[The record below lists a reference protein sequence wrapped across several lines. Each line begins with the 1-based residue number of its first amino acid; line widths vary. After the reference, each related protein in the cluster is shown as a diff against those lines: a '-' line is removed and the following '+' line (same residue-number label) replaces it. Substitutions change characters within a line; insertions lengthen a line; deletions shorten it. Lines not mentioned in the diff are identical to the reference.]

1 MLAQKRQETEVCAGL
16 GTAAEDD
23 GADGASGF
31 GIGNGN
37 VAAAGLFVDGH
48 FGNQRDAHSGA
59 YHTEQTGKLS
69 AFKDNLRVDAGA
81 IAGSDCVFA
90 ETMSIAKQE
99 EGILADILKGDG
111 AAFGKLVFLWKDGE
125 ERFGEKREGF
135 EFVATKRKR
144 ENGEVDGTGA
154 EALEKDGCNFFDY
167 AELSLREFSREVCED
182 AGEEIGRDCGNG
194 ANSDG
199 AADRTFLFDHVAASG
214 FKFTQDAAC
223 PGQKCLSNFRKT
235 HGAAEA
241 VEEACAELIFQFEN
255 LLRERR
261 LGDVGLFGGAGER
274 ARVGDGAKV
283 AKLVEFDTAVI
294 SRQSSVL
301 SKRSFL

>member
-1 MLAQKRQETEVCAGL
+1 L
-16 GTAAEDD
+16 GTAAKDD
-23 GADGASGF
+23 CADGASGF

-69 AFKDNLRVDAGA
+69 AFENDLRVDTRA

-90 ETMSIAKQE
+90 ETMSIAKQD
-99 EGILADILKGDG
+99 EGFLADVLKGNG
-111 AAFGKLVFLWKDGE
+111 ATACQFMFWRKDGKE
-125 ERFGEKREGF
+125 GFGEEREGF
-135 EFVATKRKR
+135 EFVAANRKR
-144 ENGEVDGTGA
+144 ENGDVDGAGA
-154 EALEKDGCNFFDY
+154 EAVEKDWRNFLDY
-167 AELSLREFSREVCED
+167 AELSLREFSHEVCED
-182 AGEEIGRDCGNG
+182 AREEIRRDGRDG
-194 ANSDG
+194 ANGDG
-199 AADRTFLFDHVAASG
+199 AANGAFLFDHVTASG

-255 LLRERR
+255 LLGERR
-261 LGDVGLFGGAGER
+261 LGDVGLFGGTGER